1 VFGWL
6 TRRADDLFG
15 RSGSWATVRRKHLQG
30 EPQCAACG
38 RSKDLEVHHIQPYH
52 LRPELELDAANLI
65 TMCRDCHLS
74 VGHAYDW
81 KAYRP
86 DVRSLAATIRS
97 AKVVTPN

>member
-1 VFGWL
+1 MLQWL

-15 RSGSWATVRRKHLQG
+15 RSGSWATVRRKHLQV

-52 LRPELELDAANLI
+52 LRPELEL
-65 TMCRDCHLS
+65 
-74 VGHAYDW
+74 GHAYDW